1 MQALDA
7 EGAQGCVQQG
17 AARPERRPEAGRPG
31 GGRRAASLIAGVN
44 NLSRSL
50 SAPNRQ
56 TRMLFLGASG
66 GPIKGSSRR
75 RGP

>member
-1 MQALDA
+1 MTGHSAKRGLRAVSRGGCGDA
-7 EGAQGCVQQG
+7 GPP
-17 AARPERRPEAGRPG
+17 AAAGR
-31 GGRRAASLIAGVN
+31 REKDRMLIAGIN

-66 GPIKGSSRR
+66 GRIKGSSRR
-75 RGP
+75 RRP